1 MAVNNLTVSTFSDL
15 VAKYPNA
22 RQKIWAAK
30 AIQTTSRVNI
40 FAKMEGAEGSGKPVV
55 RKDDLKKTR
64 GDKIVFT
71 VAAPLGSRA
80 TLGAETLRGNEETLK
95 LGTFELQIDLRR
107 HAAGLDD
114 KHRMLTAVEL
124 DYIIAEQLGA
134 HQGLTQQDDLMMMFR
149 RRAIV
154 SNSLFGGNKANVEAL
169 KTADVVNKTIVETAG
184 EILKSRGGE
193 PAMVQTYGEQD
204 VQRFFYVSSHTALNN
219 LRGSLSSEYQ
229 GAAPREG
236 KNPLFTGEHLDWNG
250 HIIIPHLTV
259 DHDGYGPVGSPLLPK
274 AFLGN
279 AIAAGTTAIDITG
292 GRSATGAALTR
303 PQYFGFFSNFDFLF
317 TEDQTAAPD
326 TTDRYVIVYNLSGAN
341 AGKWGFYRYV
351 TNDGN
356 KLTTKNEAGSAST
369 GAGGRLAAAVSGNA
383 SSKIGNV
390 TWDANINTDAHPA
403 GSLVIEANSRGVAIG
418 YSLVLGKNA
427 AFRGYGN
434 PPFKRISDDEDYEFK
449 KAEGYQVC
457 YGQSPLYDTNN
468 EPRNYSL
475 VTHAVTYPGIVLPTV
490 S

>member
-22 RQKIWAAK
+22 RQKIWSAK
-30 AIQTTSRVNI
+30 AIQTTSRVNL

-124 DYIIAEQLGA
+124 DYIIAEQLGS

-149 RRAIV
+149 RKAIV
-154 SNSLFGGNKANVEAL
+154 ANQLFGGNKSGIAAL
-169 KTADVVNKTIVETAG
+169 KSADVVNKSIVETAG

-219 LRGSLSSEYQ
+219 LRGSLSSEY
-229 GAAPREG
+229 GNSAPREG

-274 AFLGN
+274 AFLGT

-292 GRSATGAALTR
+292 GRDATGSALTR
-303 PQYFGFFSNFDFLF
+303 PLYFGFFNNYDYLF
-317 TEDQTAAPD
+317 TEDQAAVSD
-326 TTDRYVIVYNLSGAN
+326 TTDRYVIIYNLSGTD
-341 AGKWGFYRYV
+341 AGKWGFYRYR
-351 TNDGN
+351 TNNGN
-356 KLTTKNEAGSAST
+356 KLTMHSAAS
-369 GAGGRLAAAVSGNA
+369 RLAAAASGVA
-383 SSKIGNV
+383 AATVGSVAWSGTV
-390 TWDANINTDAHPA
+390 NTDAHPA
-403 GSLVIEANSRGVAIG
+403 GSLIIEANASGVPIG
-418 YSLVLGKNA
+418 YSLVLCKNA

-475 VTHAVTYPGIVLPTV
+475 VTHAVTYPGVANLPVVT
-490 S
+490 

>member
-1 MAVNNLTVSTFSDL
+1 MPVNNLTVSTFSNL
-15 VAKYPNA
+15 LAKYPEA

-30 AIQTTSRVNI
+30 AIQTTNRVNL
-40 FAKMEGAEGSGKPVV
+40 FAKMEGSEGSGKPVV

-134 HQGLTQQDDLMMMFR
+134 HQGLTQQDDLIMMFR
-149 RRAIV
+149 RKAIV
-154 SNSLFGGNKANVEAL
+154 ANKLFGGNKSGIEAL
-169 KTADVVNKTIVETAG
+169 KSADVVNKTIVETAG

-193 PAMVQTYGEQD
+193 PALVQTYGEQE
-204 VQRFFYVSSHTALNN
+204 VQRYFYVSSHTALNN
-219 LRGSLSSEYQ
+219 LRNSLSSEY
-229 GAAPREG
+229 GNSAPREG

-250 HIIIPHLTV
+250 HIIVPHLTV

-279 AIAAGTTAIDITG
+279 AISAGTTVIDITG
-292 GRSATGAALTR
+292 GRDSDGALLTR
-303 PQYFGFFSNFDFLF
+303 PLYFGYFSNYDYLF
-317 TEDQTAAPD
+317 TEDQDAVPD
-326 TTDRYVIVYNLSGAN
+326 TTDRYVIIYNLSGGD
-341 AGKWGFYRYV
+341 AGKWGFYRYQ
-351 TNDGN
+351 TNNGN
-356 KLTTKNEAGSAST
+356 KLTIHSAAS
-369 GAGGRLAAAVSGNA
+369 RLAAAASGVA
-383 SSKIGNV
+383 ATTVGNV
-390 TWDANINTDAHPA
+390 TWDAALNTDVHPS
-403 GSLVIEANSRGVAIG
+403 GSLIIESNSYGVPLG

-457 YGQSPLYDTNN
+457 YGQSPLYDTNG

>member
-1 MAVNNLTVSTFSDL
+1 MPVNNLTVSTFSDL
-15 VAKYPNA
+15 LAKYPNA

-30 AIQTTSRVNI
+30 AIQTTNRVNL
-40 FAKMEGAEGSGKPVV
+40 FAKMEGSEGSGKPVV

-80 TLGAETLRGNEETLK
+80 TLGAETLRGSEETLK

-154 SNSLFGGNKANVEAL
+154 ANQLFGGNKSGIAAL
-169 KTADVVNKTIVETAG
+169 KSADVVNKTIVETAG

-193 PAMVQTYGEQD
+193 PAMIQTYGEQE
-204 VQRFFYVSSHTALNN
+204 VQRYFYVSSHTALNN
-219 LRGSLSSEYQ
+219 LRNSLSSEY
-229 GAAPREG
+229 GSAAPREG

-250 HIIIPHLTV
+250 HIIVPHLTV

-279 AIAAGTTAIDITG
+279 AIAAGTTVIDITG
-292 GRSATGAALTR
+292 GRDATGAALTR
-303 PQYFGFFSNFDFLF
+303 PLYFGYFNNYDYLF
-317 TEDQTAAPD
+317 TEDQAAAPD
-326 TTDRYVIVYNLSGAN
+326 TTDRYVIIYNLSGAD
-341 AGKWGFYRYV
+341 AGKWGFYRYR
-351 TNDGN
+351 TNNGN
-356 KLTTKNEAGSAST
+356 KLTIHSAAS
-369 GAGGRLAAAVSGNA
+369 RLAAAASGVAATTVGGVTWNA
-383 SSKIGNV
+383 SV
-390 TWDANINTDAHPA
+390 NTDAHPS
-403 GSLVIEANSRGVAIG
+403 GSLIIEANASGVPIG

-457 YGQSPLYDTNN
+457 YGQSPLYDTNG

-475 VTHAVTYPGIVLPTV
+475 VTHAVTYPGVVLPTV
-490 S
+490 T

>member
-15 VAKYPNA
+15 LAKYPNA

-30 AIQTTSRVNI
+30 AIQTTNRVNL
-40 FAKMEGAEGSGKPVV
+40 FAKMEGSEGSGKPVV

-80 TLGAETLRGNEETLK
+80 TLGAETLRGSEETLK

-149 RRAIV
+149 RKAIV
-154 SNSLFGGNKANVEAL
+154 ANKLFGGNKSGIEAL
-169 KTADVVNKTIVETAG
+169 KSADVVNKTIVETAG

-193 PAMVQTYGEQD
+193 PALVQTYGEQE
-204 VQRFFYVSSHTALNN
+204 VQRYFYVSSHTALNN
-219 LRGSLSSEYQ
+219 LRNSLASEY
-229 GAAPREG
+229 GSAAPREG

-250 HIIIPHLTV
+250 HIIVPHLTV

-292 GRSATGAALTR
+292 GRDATGAALTR
-303 PQYFGFFSNFDFLF
+303 PLYFGYFSNYDYLF

-326 TTDRYVIVYNLSGAN
+326 TTDRYVIIYNLSGVD
-341 AGKWGFYRYV
+341 AGKWGFYRYR
-351 TNDGN
+351 TNNGN
-356 KLTTKNEAGSAST
+356 KLTMHSAAS
-369 GAGGRLAAAVSGNA
+369 RLAAASSGVA
-383 SSKIGNV
+383 ATTVGNV
-390 TWDANINTDAHPA
+390 TWSASLNTDAHPA
-403 GSLVIEANSRGVAIG
+403 GSLIIEANSYGVPIG

-457 YGQSPLYDTNN
+457 YGQSPLYDTNG

-475 VTHAVTYPGIVLPTV
+475 VTHAVTYPGVSLPVIT
-490 S
+490 